1 MSEEATKSNKNLYLN
16 TLMKWVGKGK
26 NVTNALKWVW
36 VCVEGRR
43 LIFNKFFFRLLTSS
57 DVQDYSLYPLISEYM
72 KDLRKRCHVCD
83 EYTAV

>member
-1 MSEEATKSNKNLYLN
+1 MGGEGKECHQCTK
-16 TLMKWVGKGK
+16 MGMG
-26 NVTNALKWVW
+26 
-36 VCVEGRR
+36 VCGRQT
-43 LIFNKFFFRLLTSS
+43 LIFNVFFFRLLTSS